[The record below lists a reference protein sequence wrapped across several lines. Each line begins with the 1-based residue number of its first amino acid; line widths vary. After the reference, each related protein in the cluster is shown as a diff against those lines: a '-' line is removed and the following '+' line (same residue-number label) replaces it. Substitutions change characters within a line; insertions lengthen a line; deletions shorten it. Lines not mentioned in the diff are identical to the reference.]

1 MIIQRKMNEKLLQ
14 KQRLPPGIG
23 QQNPGAVVL
32 DANGKPKKPTK
43 ANQSKP
49 TQPMS
54 SMDWLAA

>member
-1 MIIQRKMNEKLLQ
+1 MNEKLLQ

-23 QQNPGAVVL
+23 QQNVVL

-43 ANQSKP
+43 PNQAGKP

-54 SMDWLAA
+54 SLDWLAA